1 MPIISISLN
10 ENIIE
15 ELDKLQKF
23 LGFSG
28 RSEIVRASVRN
39 LLLEEK
45 RIDELS
51 GVLHSVLLVI
61 HDEKSDQ
68 EISEIRHGFDK
79 IINTHIH
86 NKIDKDRCLEIF
98 VLYGDAREIKNI
110 TKKFQVNRK
119 MDQVRLVVTWYLR
132 LLSHRWD
139 LDPRPKVYETF
150 ALPGWATMA
159 P

>member
-10 ENIIE
+10 ENIIQ

-51 GVLHSVLLVI
+51 GVLHSVILVI

-86 NKIDKDRCLEIF
+86 NKIDEDRCLEIF

-110 TKKFQVNRK
+110 TKKFQGNRK
-119 MDQVRLVVTWYLR
+119 MDQVRLVVT
-132 LLSHRWD
+132 
-139 LDPRPKVYETF
+139 
-150 ALPGWATMA
+150 
-159 P
+159 

>member
-1 MPIISISLN
+1 MLLTTNNQVLVLPIVSISLN
-10 ENIIE
+10 DNIIQ

-28 RSEIVRASVRN
+28 RSEIVRASVRS
-39 LLLEEK
+39 LVLEEK
-45 RIDELS
+45 KIDELS
-51 GVLHSVLLVI
+51 GTLHSVLLVI

-98 VLYGDAREIKNI
+98 VLNGDAKEIKNI
-110 TKKFQVNRK
+110 TKKFRGNKK
-119 MDQVRLVVTWYLR
+119 MDQVRLVVT
-132 LLSHRWD
+132 
-139 LDPRPKVYETF
+139 
-150 ALPGWATMA
+150 
-159 P
+159 

>member
-1 MPIISISLN
+1 MLLTTNNQVLVLPIVSISLN
-10 ENIIE
+10 DNIIQ

-28 RSEIVRASVRN
+28 RSEIVRASVRS

-45 RIDELS
+45 KINELS
-51 GVLHSVLLVI
+51 GTLHSVLLVI

-98 VLYGDAREIKNI
+98 VLNGDAKEIKNI
-110 TKKFQVNRK
+110 AKKFQGNKK
-119 MDQVRLVVTWYLR
+119 MDQVRLVVT
-132 LLSHRWD
+132 
-139 LDPRPKVYETF
+139 
-150 ALPGWATMA
+150 
-159 P
+159 

>member
-10 ENIIE
+10 ENIIQ

-51 GVLHSVLLVI
+51 WVLHSVLLVI

-110 TKKFQVNRK
+110 TKRFQGNRK
-119 MDQVRLVVTWYLR
+119 MDQVRLVVT
-132 LLSHRWD
+132 
-139 LDPRPKVYETF
+139 
-150 ALPGWATMA
+150 
-159 P
+159 

>member
-10 ENIIE
+10 ENIIQ

-98 VLYGDAREIKNI
+98 LLRGEAEEIRRMTRE
-110 TKKFQVNRK
+110 FQANKR
-119 MDQVRLVVTWYLR
+119 MDNVKLIL
-132 LLSHRWD
+132 
-139 LDPRPKVYETF
+139 
-150 ALPGWATMA
+150 M
-159 P
+159 

>member
-10 ENIIE
+10 ENIIQ

-28 RSEIVRASVRN
+28 KSEIVRASVRN

-110 TKKFQVNRK
+110 TKKFQGNRK
-119 MDQVRLVVTWYLR
+119 MDQVRLVVT
-132 LLSHRWD
+132 
-139 LDPRPKVYETF
+139 
-150 ALPGWATMA
+150 
-159 P
+159 

>member
-1 MPIISISLN
+1 LPIISISLN
-10 ENIIE
+10 ENIIQ

-45 RIDELS
+45 RIDDLS

-110 TKKFQVNRK
+110 TKKFQGNRK
-119 MDQVRLVVTWYLR
+119 MDQVRLVVT
-132 LLSHRWD
+132 
-139 LDPRPKVYETF
+139 
-150 ALPGWATMA
+150 
-159 P
+159 

>member
-1 MPIISISLN
+1 LPIISISLN
-10 ENIIE
+10 ENIIQ

-28 RSEIVRASVRN
+28 RSEIVRASVRH

-45 RIDELS
+45 KIDELS

-61 HDEKSDQ
+61 HDEKSDRD
-68 EISEIRHGFDK
+68 ISEIRHGFDK

-110 TKKFQVNRK
+110 TKKFQGNRK
-119 MDQVRLVVTWYLR
+119 MDQVRLVVT
-132 LLSHRWD
+132 
-139 LDPRPKVYETF
+139 
-150 ALPGWATMA
+150 
-159 P
+159 

>member
-10 ENIIE
+10 ENIIQ

-68 EISEIRHGFDK
+68 EIIECAKDRDSFSQNSLNNYALSDKIENNDNKDNDGKTDNKHSKEISECFDRAFGIDNYLSDSEI
-79 IINTHIH
+79 IECA
-86 NKIDKDRCLEIF
+86 KDRDSF
-98 VLYGDAREIKNI
+98 K
-110 TKKFQVNRK
+110 
-119 MDQVRLVVTWYLR
+119 
-132 LLSHRWD
+132 
-139 LDPRPKVYETF
+139 
-150 ALPGWATMA
+150 
-159 P
+159 

>member
-1 MPIISISLN
+1 LPIISISLN
-10 ENIIE
+10 ENIIR

-45 RIDELS
+45 RIEELD
-51 GVLHSVLLVI
+51 GILHSVLLVI

-68 EISEIRHGFDK
+68 EISEIRHGYDK
-79 IINTHIH
+79 IINTHLH

-98 VLYGDAREIKNI
+98 VLYGDAKDIRNI
-110 TKKFQVNRK
+110 TKRFQGNRK
-119 MDQVRLVVTWYLR
+119 MDQVRLVVT
-132 LLSHRWD
+132 
-139 LDPRPKVYETF
+139 
-150 ALPGWATMA
+150 
-159 P
+159 

>member
-1 MPIISISLN
+1 LPIISISLN
-10 ENIIE
+10 EHIIQ

-110 TKKFQVNRK
+110 TKRFQGNRK
-119 MDQVRLVVTWYLR
+119 MDQVRLVVT
-132 LLSHRWD
+132 
-139 LDPRPKVYETF
+139 
-150 ALPGWATMA
+150 
-159 P
+159 

>member
-1 MPIISISLN
+1 LPIISISLN
-10 ENIIE
+10 ENIIQ

-110 TKKFQVNRK
+110 TKKFQGNRK
-119 MDQVRLVVTWYLR
+119 MEQVRLVVT
-132 LLSHRWD
+132 
-139 LDPRPKVYETF
+139 
-150 ALPGWATMA
+150 
-159 P
+159 

>member
-1 MPIISISLN
+1 LPIISISLN
-10 ENIIE
+10 ENIIQ

-110 TKKFQVNRK
+110 TKRFQGNRK
-119 MDQVRLVVTWYLR
+119 MDQVRLVVT
-132 LLSHRWD
+132 
-139 LDPRPKVYETF
+139 
-150 ALPGWATMA
+150 
-159 P
+159 

>member
-1 MPIISISLN
+1 VPIVSISLN
-10 ENIIE
+10 ENIIQ
-15 ELDKLQKF
+15 ELDRLQEI

-45 RIDELS
+45 RIEGLT

-68 EISEIRHGFDK
+68 EISEMRHDYDR

-98 VLYGDAREIKNI
+98 VLYGDSEDIKNM
-110 TKKFQVNRK
+110 TKKFYGNRK
-119 MDQVRLVVTWYLR
+119 MDQVRLIVT
-132 LLSHRWD
+132 
-139 LDPRPKVYETF
+139 
-150 ALPGWATMA
+150 
-159 P
+159 

>member
-10 ENIIE
+10 ENIIQ

-110 TKKFQVNRK
+110 TKKFQGNRK
-119 MDQVRLVVTWYLR
+119 MDQVRLVVT
-132 LLSHRWD
+132 
-139 LDPRPKVYETF
+139 
-150 ALPGWATMA
+150 
-159 P
+159 

>member
-1 MPIISISLN
+1 MPIVSISLN
-10 ENIIE
+10 ENIIQ
-15 ELDKLQKF
+15 ELDKLQEI

-45 RIDELS
+45 RIDGLA

-68 EISEIRHGFDK
+68 EISEMRHDYDK

-98 VLYGDAREIKNI
+98 VLYGDSEDIKSM
-110 TKKFQVNRK
+110 TKKFQGNRK
-119 MDQVRLVVTWYLR
+119 MDQVRLIVT
-132 LLSHRWD
+132 
-139 LDPRPKVYETF
+139 
-150 ALPGWATMA
+150 
-159 P
+159 

>member
-1 MPIISISLN
+1 LPIISISLN
-10 ENIIE
+10 ENIIQ

-28 RSEIVRASVRN
+28 RSEIIRASVRN

-110 TKKFQVNRK
+110 TKKFQGNRK
-119 MDQVRLVVTWYLR
+119 MDQVRLVVT
-132 LLSHRWD
+132 
-139 LDPRPKVYETF
+139 
-150 ALPGWATMA
+150 
-159 P
+159 

>member
-10 ENIIE
+10 ENIIL

-110 TKKFQVNRK
+110 TKKFQGNRK
-119 MDQVRLVVTWYLR
+119 MDQVRLVVT
-132 LLSHRWD
+132 
-139 LDPRPKVYETF
+139 
-150 ALPGWATMA
+150 
-159 P
+159 

>member
-1 MPIISISLN
+1 LPIISISLN
-10 ENIIE
+10 ENIIQ

-61 HDEKSDQ
+61 HDEKSYQ

-110 TKKFQVNRK
+110 TKRFQGNRK
-119 MDQVRLVVTWYLR
+119 MDQVRLVVT
-132 LLSHRWD
+132 
-139 LDPRPKVYETF
+139 
-150 ALPGWATMA
+150 
-159 P
+159 

>member
-1 MPIISISLN
+1 LPIISISLN
-10 ENIIE
+10 ENIIQ
-15 ELDKLQKF
+15 ELNKLQKF

-110 TKKFQVNRK
+110 TKRFQGNRK
-119 MDQVRLVVTWYLR
+119 MDQVRLVVT
-132 LLSHRWD
+132 
-139 LDPRPKVYETF
+139 
-150 ALPGWATMA
+150 
-159 P
+159 

>member
-10 ENIIE
+10 ENIIQ

-28 RSEIVRASVRN
+28 RSEIVRASVRS

-110 TKKFQVNRK
+110 TKKFQGNRK
-119 MDQVRLVVTWYLR
+119 MDQVRLVVT
-132 LLSHRWD
+132 
-139 LDPRPKVYETF
+139 
-150 ALPGWATMA
+150 
-159 P
+159 

>member
-10 ENIIE
+10 ENIIN
-15 ELDKLQKF
+15 ELDKLQNS

-45 RIDELS
+45 RIDELE

-68 EISEIRHGFDK
+68 EISEMRHGYDK

-98 VLYGDAREIKNI
+98 VLFGDAKEIKKM
-110 TKKFQVNRK
+110 TKKFQGNRK
-119 MDQVRLVVTWYLR
+119 MDQVRLVVT
-132 LLSHRWD
+132 
-139 LDPRPKVYETF
+139 
-150 ALPGWATMA
+150 
-159 P
+159 

>member
-10 ENIIE
+10 ENIIQ

-28 RSEIVRASVRN
+28 RSEIIRASVRN

-45 RIDELS
+45 KIDELS

-61 HDEKSDQ
+61 HDEKSDRD
-68 EISEIRHGFDK
+68 ISEIRHGFDK

-110 TKKFQVNRK
+110 TKKFQGNRK
-119 MDQVRLVVTWYLR
+119 MDQVRLVVT
-132 LLSHRWD
+132 
-139 LDPRPKVYETF
+139 
-150 ALPGWATMA
+150 
-159 P
+159 

>member
-1 MPIISISLN
+1 LPIISISLN
-10 ENIIE
+10 ENIIQK
-15 ELDKLQKF
+15 LDKLQKF

-28 RSEIVRASVRN
+28 RSEIIRASVRN

-51 GVLHSVLLVI
+51 GILHSVLLVI

-110 TKKFQVNRK
+110 TKKFQGNRK
-119 MDQVRLVVTWYLR
+119 MDQVRLVVT
-132 LLSHRWD
+132 
-139 LDPRPKVYETF
+139 
-150 ALPGWATMA
+150 
-159 P
+159 

>member
-1 MPIISISLN
+1 LPIISISLN
-10 ENIIE
+10 ENIIQ

-51 GVLHSVLLVI
+51 GILHSVLLVI

-98 VLYGDAREIKNI
+98 VLYGDAKEIKNI
-110 TKKFQVNRK
+110 TKKFQGNRK
-119 MDQVRLVVTWYLR
+119 MDQVRLVVT
-132 LLSHRWD
+132 
-139 LDPRPKVYETF
+139 
-150 ALPGWATMA
+150 
-159 P
+159 

>member
-10 ENIIE
+10 ENIIQ

-28 RSEIVRASVRN
+28 RSEIIRASVRN

-61 HDEKSDQ
+61 HNEKSDQ

-110 TKKFQVNRK
+110 TKRFQGNRK
-119 MDQVRLVVTWYLR
+119 MDQVRLVVT
-132 LLSHRWD
+132 
-139 LDPRPKVYETF
+139 
-150 ALPGWATMA
+150 
-159 P
+159 

>member
-10 ENIIE
+10 ENIIQ

-98 VLYGDAREIKNI
+98 VLYGDAKEIKDI
-110 TKKFQVNRK
+110 TKKFQGNRK
-119 MDQVRLVVTWYLR
+119 MDQVRLVVT
-132 LLSHRWD
+132 
-139 LDPRPKVYETF
+139 
-150 ALPGWATMA
+150 
-159 P
+159 

>member
-1 MPIISISLN
+1 LPIISISLN
-10 ENIIE
+10 ENIIQ

-110 TKKFQVNRK
+110 TKKFQGNRK
-119 MDQVRLVVTWYLR
+119 MDQVRLVVT
-132 LLSHRWD
+132 
-139 LDPRPKVYETF
+139 
-150 ALPGWATMA
+150 
-159 P
+159 

>member
-10 ENIIE
+10 ENIIQ

-110 TKKFQVNRK
+110 TKRFQGNRK
-119 MDQVRLVVTWYLR
+119 MDQVRLVVT
-132 LLSHRWD
+132 
-139 LDPRPKVYETF
+139 
-150 ALPGWATMA
+150 
-159 P
+159 

>member
-10 ENIIE
+10 ENIIQ

-51 GVLHSVLLVI
+51 GILHSVLLVI

-68 EISEIRHGFDK
+68 VISEIRHGFDK

-98 VLYGDAREIKNI
+98 VLYGDAKEIKNI
-110 TKKFQVNRK
+110 TKKFQGNRK
-119 MDQVRLVVTWYLR
+119 MDQVRLVVT
-132 LLSHRWD
+132 
-139 LDPRPKVYETF
+139 
-150 ALPGWATMA
+150 
-159 P
+159 

>member
-10 ENIIE
+10 ENIIQ

-45 RIDELS
+45 RIEELE
-51 GVLHSVLLVI
+51 GILHSVLLVI

-68 EISEIRHGFDK
+68 EISEMRHDYDK

-98 VLYGDAREIKNI
+98 VLYGDSKDIKNM
-110 TKKFQVNRK
+110 TKKFQGNRK
-119 MDQVRLVVTWYLR
+119 MDQVRLIVT
-132 LLSHRWD
+132 
-139 LDPRPKVYETF
+139 
-150 ALPGWATMA
+150 
-159 P
+159 

>member
-10 ENIIE
+10 ENIIQ

-51 GVLHSVLLVI
+51 GVLHSVVLVI

-110 TKKFQVNRK
+110 TKKFQGNRK
-119 MDQVRLVVTWYLR
+119 MDQVRLVVT
-132 LLSHRWD
+132 
-139 LDPRPKVYETF
+139 
-150 ALPGWATMA
+150 
-159 P
+159 

>member
-10 ENIIE
+10 ENIIQ

-51 GVLHSVLLVI
+51 GILHSVLLVI

-110 TKKFQVNRK
+110 TKKFQGNRK
-119 MDQVRLVVTWYLR
+119 MDQVRLVVT
-132 LLSHRWD
+132 
-139 LDPRPKVYETF
+139 
-150 ALPGWATMA
+150 
-159 P
+159 

>member
-10 ENIIE
+10 ENIIQ

-28 RSEIVRASVRN
+28 RSEIVRASVRS

-86 NKIDKDRCLEIF
+86 NKIDKDRCLEVF

-110 TKKFQVNRK
+110 TKRFQGNRK
-119 MDQVRLVVTWYLR
+119 MDQVRLVVT
-132 LLSHRWD
+132 
-139 LDPRPKVYETF
+139 
-150 ALPGWATMA
+150 
-159 P
+159 

>member
-1 MPIISISLN
+1 LPIISISLN
-10 ENIIE
+10 ENIIQ

-86 NKIDKDRCLEIF
+86 NKIDEDRCLEIF

-110 TKKFQVNRK
+110 TKKFQGNRK
-119 MDQVRLVVTWYLR
+119 MDQVRLVVT
-132 LLSHRWD
+132 
-139 LDPRPKVYETF
+139 
-150 ALPGWATMA
+150 
-159 P
+159 